1 MVVQEEG
8 EQAGVQEAG
17 GQHAGQQ
24 DHQVHHATA
33 DAQAG
38 QAQELALS
46 RLVSVISGIMDPMNF
61 KIIESS

>member
-1 MVVQEEG
+1 MQEEG

-24 DHQVHHATA
+24 DHQVHHAAA
-33 DAQAG
+33 DTQAG

-46 RLVSVISGIMDPMNF
+46 RLVSVISR
-61 KIIESS
+61 

>member
-1 MVVQEEG
+1 MVMQEEG

-17 GQHAGQQ
+17 GQHTGQQ
-24 DHQVHHATA
+24 AHQVHHAAA

>member
-1 MVVQEEG
+1 MQEEG

-24 DHQVHHATA
+24 DHQVHHAAA
-33 DAQAG
+33 DTQAG

-46 RLVSVISGIMDPMNF
+46 RLVSVISGIMDPVNF
-61 KIIESS
+61 KIMESS